1 MKRARIVISTGLDP
15 WRNLSIEEYLVR
27 HLEEGVVTLYLW
39 KNDKTVVIGKNQN
52 PWRECNM
59 PLLEDEDVKLARRM
73 TGGGA
78 VYHGLGNI
86 NFSFVMPKE
95 DYDVKRQMEVIL
107 NMCKKL
113 GIEGELSG
121 RNDLTVDGKKKFSGN
136 AFFYHGADV
145 SLHHGTLLV
154 NENMTNLGKYLTAS
168 KAKMRSKGVES
179 VKSRVT
185 NLGNFYD
192 GLDTDMI
199 SQTCI
204 ESFKDAYGQVGQE
217 IPIDIDP
224 HWFRNEAITKLYKKN
239 ASWEWRLGKGTKFD
253 ILHEVRFPWG
263 EVQLHFNVKD
273 AIIKDIAIYSDA
285 LDQAFIEELP
295 AYLVNEKYRARSL
308 ADNLKQ
314 ATYEDKRREMLEDM
328 IEWILEL
335 GFF

>member
-1 MKRARIVISTGLDP
+1 MKRARIVISTGLNP

-27 HLEEGVVTLYLW
+27 HLEKGVVTLFLW
-39 KNDKTVVIGKNQN
+39 KNDKTVVIGKHQN

-59 PLLEDEDVKLARRM
+59 SLLEKEHVTLARRM

-113 GIEGELSG
+113 GIEGQLSG
-121 RNDLTVDGKKKFSGN
+121 RNDITVDGKKFSGN
-136 AFFYHGADV
+136 AFYHGSDV

-185 NLGNFYD
+185 NLSNYYE
-192 GLDTDMI
+192 GLDTDI
-199 SQTCI
+199 ITQKCI
-204 ESFKDAYGQVGQE
+204 ESFREAYSQNGME
-217 IPIDIDP
+217 IPIEIDP
-224 HWFRNEAITKLYKKN
+224 AWFHKEAINKLYEKN
-239 ASWEWRLGKGTKFD
+239 ASWDWRFGKGAKFD
-253 ILHEVRFPWG
+253 ILHEIRFPWG
-263 EVQLHFNVKD
+263 EVQLHFNVKN
-273 AIIKDIAIYSDA
+273 AMIKDVAIYSDA
-285 LDQAFIEELP
+285 LDQEFIEELP
-295 AYLVNEKYRARSL
+295 GFFVDKKYEAKSL
-308 ADNLKQ
+308 ADHLRQSISKGKQ
-314 ATYEDKRREMLEDM
+314 KEMMDDLAM
-328 IEWILEL
+328 WILEL
-335 GFF
+335 GF